1 MEGCDDSKEYKP
13 DVNINY
19 REELINKYK
28 DYNFDFE
35 KIDDS
40 YIDLNDKKNLI
51 KYCKDIIDKSYN
63 QYPEPMHSILIKNLY
78 YKTIK
83 GMNKEEYLK
92 EKAELE
98 NLDFIDKE
106 LKLLNNFPF

>member
-1 MEGCDDSKEYKP
+1 
-13 DVNINY
+13 
-19 REELINKYK
+19 
-28 DYNFDFE
+28 
-35 KIDDS
+35 
-40 YIDLNDKKNLI
+40 
-51 KYCKDIIDKSYN
+51 
-63 QYPEPMHSILIKNLY
+63 MHSILIKNLY

-106 LKLLNNFPF
+106 LKLLNNLPF

>member
-40 YIDLNDKKNLI
+40 YID
-51 KYCKDIIDKSYN
+51 
-63 QYPEPMHSILIKNLY
+63 
-78 YKTIK
+78 
-83 GMNKEEYLK
+83 
-92 EKAELE
+92 
-98 NLDFIDKE
+98 
-106 LKLLNNFPF
+106 